1 LETKIAKKHPKGQKF
16 FAVEIFQIRS
26 NVHTPFATSL
36 FPRRCLAWVDWE
48 LMTTTFDIDEA
59 RGRWPSDASELP
71 ADAQAAFAVWS
82 QAPATAVKAA
92 LERDAAWRRPGA
104 GISYRKLDKARDLVL
119 LRTPFPRNVRTDGA
133 RPLTAERVARIGIVT
148 EEDTNDDDD
157 DQQTSS
163 VEDQLAEMRRTQAD
177 LQETINSQA
186 ATIQQLFKAQHVEHT
201 EGDLSSTYEV
211 IDEVLAKIGFDAT
224 KKACSWMNILPMTLQ
239 ERKLMMREH
248 GGTFSLFPPEL
259 DMLETTKMRSEVRK
273 ANLTLLEFASKEV
286 SRYMQRNALTIKMAG
301 TALSRVVE
309 MRRQLSECVVSVDD
323 EDVVPISDVLNFLE
337 VLEGTT
343 NGTME
348 LAVDTQTHLR
358 LAVSRRIETA
368 LGVGHLRKDPLK
380 KVKEDFLPPDT
391 YEIIAD
397 AAQKKEGLSWA
408 QQNRLATV
416 KNSSSHGGPS
426 QKPTGGRNNRG
437 AFSQCKKATGGSR
450 GRGRGKGNGQQKKTQ
465 STPKPDESSNDSSAK
480 KKTGKGKGKWLSLGL
495 FSARALLA
503 C

>member
-1 LETKIAKKHPKGQKF
+1 MPEKVELETKKLAKNTRKDK
-16 FAVEIFQIRS
+16 IFPPLRFYKTVATCS

-36 FPRRCLAWVDWE
+36 FPRRCLAWVDKE
-48 LMTTTFDIDEA
+48 SMTTTFDIDEA

-92 LERDAAWRRPGA
+92 LERDDAWRRPGA

-157 DQQTSS
+157 DRQTSS

-177 LQETINSQA
+177 LQDTINSQA

-211 IDEVLAKIGFDAT
+211 IDEVLAKIGFDET
-224 KKACSWMNILPMTLQ
+224 KKVCSWMNILPMTLQ

-259 DMLETTKMRSEVRK
+259 DMLETTKMRSEVKK

-286 SRYMQRNALTIKMAG
+286 SRYMQRNSLTIKMAG

-309 MRRQLSECVVSVDD
+309 MRRRLSECVVSVDD
-323 EDVVPISDVLNFLE
+323 EDAVPISDVLNFLE
-337 VLEGTT
+337 VLEGAT
-343 NGTME
+343 NCTME
-348 LAVDTQTHLR
+348 LAVDTQIHLR

-380 KVKEDFLPPDT
+380 KAKGDFLPPDT

-397 AAQKKEGLSWA
+397 AAQKKEDLSWA
-408 QQNRLATV
+408 QNRLSSL

-426 QKPTGGRNNRG
+426 QKSTGGGNNRG
-437 AFSQCKKATGGSR
+437 AFSQYKKATGGNR
-450 GRGRGKGNGQQKKTQ
+450 GRGRGRGNGQQKNP
-465 STPKPDESSNDSSAK
+465 STPKSDDSSNGSSDK
-480 KKTGKGKGKWLSLGL
+480 KGKKGGKGKGK
-495 FSARALLA
+495 
-503 C
+503 

>member
-1 LETKIAKKHPKGQKF
+1 METKIAKKHPKGQKF
-16 FAVEIFQIRS
+16 FAVEIFKTVDSYS
-26 NVHTPFATSL
+26 NVHTAFATSL

-119 LRTPFPRNVRTDGA
+119 LRTPFPRNVRTGGA

-148 EEDTNDDDD
+148 EEDTNNDDDD
-157 DQQTSS
+157 RQTSS

-259 DMLETTKMRSEVRK
+259 DMLETTKMRSEVKK

-286 SRYMQRNALTIKMAG
+286 SRYMQRNSLTIKMAG

-309 MRRQLSECVVSVDD
+309 MRRRLSECVVSVDD
-323 EDVVPISDVLNFLE
+323 EDVVPIADVLNFLE

-343 NGTME
+343 NCTME

-380 KVKEDFLPPDT
+380 KAKEDFLPPDT

-397 AAQKKEGLSWA
+397 AAQKKEDLSWA
-408 QQNRLATV
+408 QNRLSTV

-426 QKPTGGRNNRG
+426 QKSTGGGNNRG
-437 AFSQCKKATGGSR
+437 AFSQYKKATGGNR
-450 GRGRGKGNGQQKKTQ
+450 GRGRGRGNGQQQKTP
-465 STPKPDESSNDSSAK
+465 STPKSDDSSNGSSAK
-480 KKTGKGKGKWLSLGL
+480 KDKKGGKGKGN
-495 FSARALLA
+495 
-503 C
+503 

>member
-1 LETKIAKKHPKGQKF
+1 
-16 FAVEIFQIRS
+16 
-26 NVHTPFATSL
+26 
-36 FPRRCLAWVDWE
+36 
-48 LMTTTFDIDEA
+48 MTTTFDIEEA

-119 LRTPFPRNVRTDGA
+119 LRTPFPRNVRTEGA
-133 RPLTAERVARIGIVT
+133 RPLTAERVARIGIET
-148 EEDTNDDDD
+148 EEDANDDDD
-157 DQQTSS
+157 EQQSSS
-163 VEDQLAEMRRTQAD
+163 VEEQLAEMRRLQAD

-211 IDEVLAKIGFDAT
+211 IDDVLAKVGFDET
-224 KKACSWMNILPMTLQ
+224 KKACSWMNVLPMTLQ
-239 ERKLMMREH
+239 ERKLIMREH
-248 GGTFSLFPPEL
+248 GGTFTMFPPEL
-259 DMLETTKMRSEVRK
+259 DMLETTKMRSEIKK

-286 SRYMQRNALTIKMAG
+286 SRYMQRNSLTVRMAG

-309 MRRQLSECVVSVDD
+309 MRRHLSECVGSGDD

-343 NGTME
+343 NCTME
-348 LAVDTQTHLR
+348 LAVDTQIHLR

-391 YEIIAD
+391 YDIIAD
-397 AAQKKEGLSWA
+397 AAQKKEDLSWA
-408 QQNRLATV
+408 QNRLSSL

-426 QKPTGGRNNRG
+426 QKSTGGGNNRG
-437 AFSQCKKATGGSR
+437 AFQQYKKATGGNR
-450 GRGRGKGNGQQKKTQ
+450 GRGRGKGGGQQKQKTDD
-465 STPKPDESSNDSSAK
+465 SHPKSDDNSNGSSAQK
-480 KKTGKGKGKWLSLGL
+480 KKGKGKGK
-495 FSARALLA
+495 
-503 C
+503 

>member
-1 LETKIAKKHPKGQKF
+1 MA
-16 FAVEIFQIRS
+16 
-26 NVHTPFATSL
+26 
-36 FPRRCLAWVDWE
+36 
-48 LMTTTFDIDEA
+48 TTFDIDEA
-59 RGRWPSDASELP
+59 RGRWPDDASELP
-71 ADAQAAFAVWS
+71 ADAQAAFAAWS

-133 RPLTAERVARIGIVT
+133 RPLTAERVASIGVMT
-148 EEDTNDDDD
+148 DDDATDNDDAP
-157 DQQTSS
+157 QNQSSS
-163 VEDQLAEMRRTQAD
+163 VEEQLAEMRRNQAE
-177 LQETINSQA
+177 LQDTINSQA

-201 EGDLSSTYEV
+201 EGDLSSTCEV
-211 IDEVLAKIGFDAT
+211 IDEVLAKIGFDET

-259 DMLETTKMRSEVRK
+259 DMLETTKMRSEVKK

-348 LAVDTQTHLR
+348 LAVDTQIHLR

-397 AAQKKEGLSWA
+397 AAQKKEDLSWA
-408 QQNRLATV
+408 QNRLSTV

-426 QKPTGGRNNRG
+426 QKSTGGGNNRG
-437 AFSQCKKATGGSR
+437 AFSQCKKATGGNR
-450 GRGRGKGNGQQKKTQ
+450 GRGRGRGNGQQQKTP
-465 STPKPDESSNDSSAK
+465 STPKSDDSSNGSSAK
-480 KKTGKGKGKWLSLGL
+480 KDKKGGKGKGK
-495 FSARALLA
+495 
-503 C
+503 